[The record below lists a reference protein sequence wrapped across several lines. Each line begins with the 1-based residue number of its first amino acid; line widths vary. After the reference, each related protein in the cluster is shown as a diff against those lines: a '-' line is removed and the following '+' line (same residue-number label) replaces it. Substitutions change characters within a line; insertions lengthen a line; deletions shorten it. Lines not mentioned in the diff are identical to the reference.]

1 MHAYNNHVSCSNLGS
16 FIICWTGFIVCTVKN
31 EAIVMHRYSM
41 AEGLHIGTQ
50 GSMSCKRLHYTISLW
65 KPFLCITWK
74 WTLFLASQAGHLL
87 QAYYMGGLY
96 IHMHTLTTYTNRCRL
111 GSLISHSVMLKC
123 SLSRMCENPANLE
136 AKSYTST
143 NNSMQTMTNKLHL
156 QFTLSITTLRWKHF
170 VLVVSLGMSDFAV
183 DIVYIV
189 QY

>member
-1 MHAYNNHVSCSNLGS
+1 MLAAQTLAHILFAGQAS
-16 FIICWTGFIVCTVKN
+16 FLCTVKN

-50 GSMSCKRLHYTISLW
+50 GSISCRRLHYTISFW

-74 WTLFLASQAGHLL
+74 WALFLVSQAGHLL

-143 NNSMQTMTNKLHL
+143 NNSLQTMTNKLYL
-156 QFTLSITTLRWKHF
+156 QFTLSITILRWKHF
-170 VLVVSLGMSDFAV
+170 VLVISLGMSDFAV
-183 DIVYIV
+183 DSVYIV

>member
-1 MHAYNNHVSCSNLGS
+1 M
-16 FIICWTGFIVCTVKN
+16 
-31 EAIVMHRYSM
+31 
-41 AEGLHIGTQ
+41 
-50 GSMSCKRLHYTISLW
+50 
-65 KPFLCITWK
+65 
-74 WTLFLASQAGHLL
+74 

-143 NNSMQTMTNKLHL
+143 NNSLQTMTNKLHL

-170 VLVVSLGMSDFAV
+170 VLVISIGMSDFAV
-183 DIVYIV
+183 DSVYVV